1 MGRLDG
7 KVAVITGGSSG
18 IGAATVRLFASEGAR
33 VVIADILDEQGQA
46 LAREL
51 GDGVVYQSTN
61 VILEDEIQTAV
72 NLAVNKFGKL
82 DCMFNNA
89 GIGGVSGPIE
99 EINSDGFDITVAV
112 LFKGVM
118 LGMKHAAR
126 VMIPQGWGNIISSA
140 SVAGHKTGYGGH
152 IYSACKAAVIHL
164 TRSVAMQLG
173 EFGIRVNCVCPG
185 GIATPIF
192 GRVLGLSQEE
202 AEKTIEPIRDVFKN
216 IQAIPRPG
224 LPEDVAKAVLFL
236 ASEDASFI
244 NGEAL
249 QVDGGVGRGFLDKQE
264 RGGQREEL
272 LKALGLDPEIVSQMF
287 TSSVGDSKK

>member
-18 IGAATVRLFASEGAR
+18 IGAATARLFAQEGAKL
-33 VVIADILDEQGQA
+33 VITDILDEYGQK
-46 LAREL
+46 LANEL
-51 GDGVVYQSTN
+51 GKDVIYQHAN
-61 VILEDEIQTAV
+61 VILENEIETAV
-72 NLAVNKFGKL
+72 SLAKEKFGKL

-89 GIGGVSGPIE
+89 GVGGISGPIE
-99 EINSDGFDITVAV
+99 ETNTEAFDLTVAV
-112 LFKGVM
+112 LFRSVM

-126 VMIPQGWGNIISSA
+126 IMLPQGFGTIISTA
-140 SVAGHKTGYGGH
+140 SVAGHKTGFGPH
-152 IYSACKAAVIHL
+152 TYSACKAAVIHL

-192 GRVLGLSQEE
+192 ARGLGFSQEE
-202 AEKTIEPIRDVFKN
+202 AEKTLDPIKRVFNN
-216 IQAIPRPG
+216 IQAIPRAG

-236 ASEDASFI
+236 ASDDSDFV

-249 QVDGGVGRGFLDKQE
+249 QVDGGIGRGFLDRSE
-264 RGGQREEL
+264 RGGQRDEL
-272 LKALGLDPEIVSQMF
+272 LRSLGLDPVLVEQMYA
-287 TSSVGDSKK
+287 SKFAPPK

>member
-1 MGRLDG
+1 MGRLEG

-18 IGAATVRLFASEGAR
+18 IGAATARLFAREGAGL
-33 VVIADILDEQGQA
+33 VIADILDEQGQN

-51 GDGVVYQSTN
+51 GKAAIYQHAN
-61 VILEDEIQTAV
+61 VIVEDEIQAAV
-72 NLAVNKFGKL
+72 NLAVEKFGKL

-89 GIGGVSGPIE
+89 GVGGTGGPIE
-99 EINSDGFDITVAV
+99 ETDTEGFDMTVAI

-126 VMIPQGWGNIISSA
+126 VMIPQGFGNIINTA
-140 SVAGHKTGYGGH
+140 SVAGHKTGFGGH
-152 IYSACKAAVIHL
+152 TYSACKAAVIHL

-185 GIATPIF
+185 GIVTPIF
-192 GRVLGLSQEE
+192 GRVLGLTQEE
-202 AEKTIEPIRDVFKN
+202 AEKTLEPIKTVFQN
-216 IQAIPRPG
+216 IQAIPRAG

-236 ASEDASFI
+236 AGDESDFI

-249 QVDGGVGRGFLDKQE
+249 QVDGGIGRGFLDKSE
-264 RGGQREEL
+264 RGGQRDEL
-272 LKALGLDPEIVSQMF
+272 LRALGLDPELVEQMYA
-287 TSSVGDSKK
+287 SRSIPAKK